1 MTTLPKL
8 ILFGAGEYAEVAHYY
23 FTEDAGRRI
32 DAFVVDDDYVA
43 QAAPGP
49 VPVVG
54 WTEAQRAFPPSA
66 YECFVAIGYS
76 KLNQLRMAKIDAMTA
91 AGYTL
96 ATFVHT
102 RAITWRRF
110 APGSNCFILEH
121 NTVQPFTQVGRG
133 VVMWSG
139 NHLGH
144 HSIVED
150 GCFITSHVVIAG
162 GVRVGTQSFLGINAT
177 VRDHVTIGA
186 RNVLGAGAV
195 ILGDTPDDALYVTQ
209 ATEKASIPSSRLRKI

>member
-1 MTTLPKL
+1 MNTLPKL

-23 FTEDAGRRI
+23 FTEDAGRRV
-32 DAFVVDDDYVA
+32 DAFVVDDDYVREA
-43 QAAPGP
+43 SSGP
-49 VPVVG
+49 VPIVG
-54 WTEAQRAFPPSA
+54 WSEAQRDFPPSE

-76 KLNQLRMAKIDAMTA
+76 KLNQLRMAKIESVTA

-96 ATFVHT
+96 ATFVHG
-102 RAITWRRF
+102 RAVTWKGF
-110 APGSNCFILEH
+110 APGPNCFILEH
-121 NTVQPFTQVGRG
+121 NTIQPFTQVARG

-144 HSIVED
+144 HSIVEE

-162 GVRVGTQSFLGINAT
+162 GVRVGARSFLGINAT

-186 RNVLGAGAV
+186 RNVLGAGAI
-195 ILGDTPDDALYVTQ
+195 ILADTPDDALYVTEPT
-209 ATEKASIPSSRLRKI
+209 AKASIPSSRLRKI